1 MRIYL
6 YLYISIYIIEIF
18 THLTHLYLDV
28 SGLLFLYL
36 HFIFIFL
43 LIVLSIHPPIPIYSN
58 LFLSMLRRSVEK
70 YKYQS
75 WNFHGWIATHHQSL
89 RVYSISPLKNLL
101 FILYLSAHPSIIYL
115 YVNIYIYMCVCVCV
129 CFLGWRF
136 PIFLPA
142 LAGGYAA
149 SQRRLPRDGGLPS
162 WRPAR
167 WRGSVSEGWG
177 SASKFIL
184 PWVFFKHGD
193 SCFLYIIKIT
203 FDIPTPK
210 NMFGD
215 REPAMYTYT
224 CPCFTRTGHGY
235 LQDGEDD
242 DVTPTAQANLR
253 ASQRVSNK
261 GRKGRPRKNAD
272 GDAPKP
278 KSKARSK
285 THKESK
291 GCPKA
296 KSRGRPPKAEKS
308 ELKPRVRGGK
318 KRDKSGDDVKNG
330 SAGSCPDPITPSEP
344 APKRRARTKSV
355 ARSPPQSESADGRT
369 FGCGRC
375 RGTKTGCKTCR
386 NPDYKPRAKRS

>member
-1 MRIYL
+1 MKKEGHVP
-6 YLYISIYIIEIF
+6 S
-18 THLTHLYLDV
+18 
-28 SGLLFLYL
+28 LF
-36 HFIFIFL
+36 
-43 LIVLSIHPPIPIYSN
+43 N
-58 LFLSMLRRSVEK
+58 LECFSSMV
-70 YKYQS
+70 
-75 WNFHGWIATHHQSL
+75 IA
-89 RVYSISPLKNLL
+89 
-101 FILYLSAHPSIIYL
+101 
-115 YVNIYIYMCVCVCV
+115 
-129 CFLGWRF
+129 
-136 PIFLPA
+136 
-142 LAGGYAA
+142 
-149 SQRRLPRDGGLPS
+149 
-162 WRPAR
+162 
-167 WRGSVSEGWG
+167 
-177 SASKFIL
+177 
-184 PWVFFKHGD
+184 VFFPLLK
-193 SCFLYIIKIT
+193 SCLIFPPQKICLVT
-203 FDIPTPK
+203 ENQP
-210 NMFGD
+210 
-215 REPAMYTYT
+215 MYTYT

-285 THKESK
+285 AHKESK

-318 KRDKSGDDVKNG
+318 KKDKSGDDVKNG
-330 SAGSCPDPITPSEP
+330 SAGSCPDPIIPSEP

-369 FGCGRC
+369 FGCSRC
-375 RGTKTGCKTCR
+375 RGTKTGCTTCR